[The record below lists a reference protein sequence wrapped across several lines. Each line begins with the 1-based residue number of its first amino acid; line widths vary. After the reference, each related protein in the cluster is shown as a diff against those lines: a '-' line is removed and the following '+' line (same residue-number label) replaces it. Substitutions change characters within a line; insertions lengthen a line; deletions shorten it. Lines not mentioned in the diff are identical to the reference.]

1 MRDGRGRVIYVGKAT
16 SIRRRVASYWRK
28 QEWTSRPQVK
38 DLIREVRT
46 ISYERTPTAIEALI
60 LEANLIKKYEPKYNI
75 IQKDDKS
82 FLYLAITR
90 DPYPKPLLIRGHEL
104 SKVGERHYRAV
115 FGPYTSPSAL
125 RAALKIIRRAIPW
138 STCGP
143 GAKRSCF
150 DYHIRACPG
159 VCVGAISKADY
170 TKVIRN
176 LILFFQGKKSQI
188 IRGMRVDM
196 KRMSASER
204 YEEAEELRWRISA
217 LEHIQD
223 VAVLTRESPLF
234 GKPTTEELTVNIF
247 GRIEG
252 YDISNISGT
261 AAVGSM
267 VVFADGDPKKSEY
280 RKFRIKTVK
289 GADDYAMIAEVL
301 RRRFSTR
308 RYTPRSN
315 NKEIIL
321 RAERSGVEKPASS
334 KVEKWPLPDL
344 IMIDGGWGQVNVT
357 KKVLAEAHLD
367 IPIVGIAKGFDRK
380 QDRLIY
386 EQNNLELGRIV
397 EQYKEILQRLRDE
410 AHRFAV
416 SYHRKLRGKLQKFH

>member
-1 MRDGRGRVIYVGKAT
+1 MKFR
-16 SIRRRVASYWRK
+16 
-28 QEWTSRPQVK
+28 
-38 DLIREVRT
+38 
-46 ISYERTPTAIEALI
+46 
-60 LEANLIKKYEPKYNI
+60 
-75 IQKDDKS
+75 
-82 FLYLAITR
+82 
-90 DPYPKPLLIRGHEL
+90 
-104 SKVGERHYRAV
+104 
-115 FGPYTSPSAL
+115 
-125 RAALKIIRRAIPW
+125 RRAIPW
-138 STCGP
+138 RVCEP
-143 GAKRSCF
+143 AQKRSCF

-170 TKVIRN
+170 AKIIRN

-188 IRGMRVDM
+188 IRALRADM
-196 KRMSASER
+196 KQMSASER

-234 GKPTTEELTVNIF
+234 GKQTTEELTVNIF

-289 GADDYAMIAEVL
+289 GSNDYAMLAEVL
-301 RRRFSTR
+301 GRRFSTR
-308 RYTPRSN
+308 RVIYPERSRRTPRSN
-315 NKEIIL
+315 NNIL
-321 RAERSGVEKPASS
+321 RASPAKAGGVEKPASS

-344 IMIDGGWGQVNVT
+344 IMIDGGWGQVNVAR
-357 KKVLAEAHLD
+357 KVLAEARLD